1 MLGCNIDY
9 LNTLSTKKMIN
20 TKCKIIQSKEPIDL
34 PHDDLYPLPIYQVEN
49 IYAYIR
55 LVMYPNCH
63 ACNV

>member
-9 LNTLSTKKMIN
+9 IKHFIN
-20 TKCKIIQSKEPIDL
+20 KENDKYQMQNNSIKGTNI

>member
-1 MLGCNIDY
+1 MQNNSIKGTNRLFSLD
-9 LNTLSTKKMIN
+9 T
-20 TKCKIIQSKEPIDL
+20 L